1 MCFGACVRLPV
12 CICGPI
18 KGLNL
23 NLALCGGYL
32 QPAKSTRLRVCW
44 YWRKKKKERN
54 APKPTSLLQNGRSRL
69 SLNSIWR
76 KVEAARQENTERAA
90 THGKQE
96 SEEGGK
102 KRRGKSARLF
112 APTCLDLKERG
123 AKTKT
128 PRRLGRLEKGNIKG
142 ENGRKRRRGR
152 GRGADPCA
160 APESLVGVWSQ
171 SAGTSSRI
179 DFTEIRLR
187 VNDRRGRRHL
197 ILGELEGWDRSLDTS
212 TGAEERQTADASPPA
227 SEGLGYVNKPEVD
240 VFSVPKWSSGITDLI
255 GRWNVA
261 AQQQHSGSSC
271 SLGLLYTVFPSP
283 LPPTSPQTRTLAWLH
298 VSSQHKKSVCILVDL
313 FLRKNLHQGSCGNN
327 FLLCEWKT
335 PDEKEQVR
343 QHPQHLCN
351 CRGWYGVKAS
361 CGLQS
366 SPQKKTVFPWWR
378 GKFPAPGLRSHVPL
392 GCGKHGNG
400 GMRNTSFS

>member
-1 MCFGACVRLPV
+1 MFSVFLNGLQESPIWLEDEMLQHSSSIPGPV
-12 CICGPI
+12 
-18 KGLNL
+18 
-23 NLALCGGYL
+23 AVW
-32 QPAKSTRLRVCW
+32 AFSTRCFL
-44 YWRKKKKERN
+44 
-54 APKPTSLLQNGRSRL
+54 P
-69 SLNSIWR
+69 
-76 KVEAARQENTERAA
+76 
-90 THGKQE
+90 H
-96 SEEGGK
+96 
-102 KRRGKSARLF
+102 
-112 APTCLDLKERG
+112 
-123 AKTKT
+123 
-128 PRRLGRLEKGNIKG
+128 
-142 ENGRKRRRGR
+142 
-152 GRGADPCA
+152 
-160 APESLVGVWSQ
+160 
-171 SAGTSSRI
+171 
-179 DFTEIRLR
+179 
-187 VNDRRGRRHL
+187 
-197 ILGELEGWDRSLDTS
+197 
-212 TGAEERQTADASPPA
+212 
-227 SEGLGYVNKPEVD
+227 
-240 VFSVPKWSSGITDLI
+240 
-255 GRWNVA
+255 
-261 AQQQHSGSSC
+261 
-271 SLGLLYTVFPSP
+271 